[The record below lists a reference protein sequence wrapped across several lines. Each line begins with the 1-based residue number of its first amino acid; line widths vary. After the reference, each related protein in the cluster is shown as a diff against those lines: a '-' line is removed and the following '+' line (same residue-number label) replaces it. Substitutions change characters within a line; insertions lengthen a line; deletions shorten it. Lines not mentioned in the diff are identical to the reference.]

1 MLVMHL
7 LAFCSHNDQ
16 VVHTIVILFK
26 HPPAPLL
33 SRCTNVEPVTLL
45 MRMWPLGPRVRCTL
59 QIDCPSRL
67 FSRLVAQPAV
77 LAFPA
82 LQKHN
87 IHQSASTRQDEANRR
102 HKEEAEA
109 VEHSTASLRDNN
121 APSSSLGTL
130 STTRDSSKGAAV
142 PPIREPRPHLDEDP
156 NLFPVLPQQSA
167 QVRPNSVIKCCIA
180 VTHNLLG
187 WPCFEGIPCSF
198 YSDRETFP
206 LWK

>member
-1 MLVMHL
+1 
-7 LAFCSHNDQ
+7 
-16 VVHTIVILFK
+16 
-26 HPPAPLL
+26 
-33 SRCTNVEPVTLL
+33 

-102 HKEEAEA
+102 HKDEAGA
-109 VEHSTASLRDNN
+109 VERSTESSRDNN
-121 APSSSLGTL
+121 APSSSLSTL
-130 STTRDSSKGAAV
+130 STTKDSPKGAAV
-142 PPIREPRPHLDEDP
+142 PPIREPRPQLDEDP
-156 NLFPVLPQQSA
+156 NSFPALPQQS
-167 QVRPNSVIKCCIA
+167 VHVKSNSIIRCCITL
-180 VTHNLLG
+180 THNLLG
-187 WPCFEGIPCSF
+187 WSCSEGIPCSF
-198 YSDRETFP
+198 YPDRETFP